1 MKFLVDMPLSPALAR
16 WLAEQGHDAIHAAAI
31 GLARAPDTDVIARAR
46 NEERIVVT
54 ADLDYP
60 RLLALSTADR
70 PAVILF
76 RGGDWSEGETVER
89 VQTVLAIVPESEL
102 ASSLVVIERAR
113 IRRRMLP
120 LR

>member
-1 MKFLVDMPLSPALAR
+1 MG
-16 WLAEQGHDAIHAAAI
+16 QGHDAVHASSI
-31 GLARAPDTDVIARAR
+31 GLARAPDTEIIARAR

-70 PAVILF
+70 PAVLLL
-76 RGGDWSEGETVER
+76 RGGDWSEGEAIER
-89 VQTVLAIVPESEL
+89 VQAVLAIVPEVEL
-102 ASSLVVIERAR
+102 ISSLVVIERTR
-113 IRRRMLP
+113 IRKRTLP